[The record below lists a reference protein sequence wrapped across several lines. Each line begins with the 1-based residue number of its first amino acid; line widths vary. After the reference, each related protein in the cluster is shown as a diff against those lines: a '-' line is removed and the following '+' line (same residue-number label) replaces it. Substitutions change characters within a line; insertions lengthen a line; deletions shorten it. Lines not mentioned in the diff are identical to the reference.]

1 MSEFWDKVNAGYV
14 AAGGEAHPEVWSD
27 YRPPRQAKP
36 KVQKKPA
43 RRYAPRVDGPS
54 DRGPERLV
62 SHDQARKILAEY
74 EAGDSCPVLAER
86 HHVSTGT
93 IRLSILRCG
102 GEMRTKKQAAVLARK
117 AELTDE
123 VKAEMAAFYRSGRG
137 LYATRNHF
145 SIGVLRLRE
154 ILEEQ
159 GVVLRPDGTPRKRG
173 SEQEQEIRRVYETG
187 LSIRATG
194 IQFGI
199 PTTSTRES
207 ILRAG
212 GTIRN
217 SKFANRNKRTG
228 SISE

>member
-1 MSEFWDKVNAGYV
+1 MSEFWDKVNAGYA
-14 AAGGEAHPEVWSD
+14 AAGGEVRPEVWSD

-36 KVQKKPA
+36 KAAAKPRPPRPRPPVQSA
-43 RRYAPRVDGPS
+43 GE
-54 DRGPERLV
+54 RGPQRIL
-62 SHDQARKILAEY
+62 SPDQAAQILKEY

-102 GEMRTKKQAAVLARK
+102 GQMRTKKQAAVLSKTELSAETK
-117 AELTDE
+117 TAMAEL
-123 VKAEMAAFYRSGRG
+123 YRSGKG
-137 LYATRNHF
+137 LYAVRDQF
-145 SIGVLRLRE
+145 KIGVLRLLDV
-154 ILEEQ
+154 LEEQ
-159 GVVLRPDGTPRKRG
+159 GIAVRRDGTQRKRTPD
-173 SEQEQEIRRVYETG
+173 QEQEIRRVYETG
-187 LSIRATG
+187 LSIRAVG